1 LATLQLEKQG
11 QIMTWEW
18 VALIL
23 GVVLLIVLLFS
34 FIAWTQMRTK
44 MFEAVPKTLPDMMAR
59 TEKKEDA
66 SP

>member
-1 LATLQLEKQG
+1 
-11 QIMTWEW
+11 MTWEW

-44 MFEAVPKTLPDMMAR
+44 MFEAVPKTLPDMMTR
-59 TEKKEDA
+59 TKKEEDA
-66 SP
+66 DS